1 MTLLDP
7 NKSVDAETFQ
17 RQLGELTETMA
28 QKIQREAPSLLP
40 APSYVC
46 IDMFVMLRQAL
57 YTYSLLFYL
66 SADERRKNDP
76 FHRNEYSMIASQ
88 TVRSMIDCLYN
99 ITFIL
104 ESPKENGEL
113 FRKSGFKKVYKNI
126 EEDTQRYGGRV
137 DWDTYLSQ
145 TRSLADRGMRETN
158 LTRTHL
164 INISGSNFCETVV
177 AQGVSAVGYGRSLG
191 TDRRTVGVGG
201 ARAAPVAA

>member
-7 NKSVDAETFQ
+7 SKSVDAETFQ

-46 IDMFVMLRQAL
+46 VDMFVMLRQAL

-104 ESPKENGEL
+104 ESPKENG
-113 FRKSGFKKVYKNI
+113 
-126 EEDTQRYGGRV
+126 RV
-137 DWDTYLSQ
+137 PQ
-145 TRSLADRGMRETN
+145 VPRSWGPGKP
-158 LTRTHL
+158 RT
-164 INISGSNFCETVV
+164 TPP
-177 AQGVSAVGYGRSLG
+177 R
-191 TDRRTVGVGG
+191 
-201 ARAAPVAA
+201 